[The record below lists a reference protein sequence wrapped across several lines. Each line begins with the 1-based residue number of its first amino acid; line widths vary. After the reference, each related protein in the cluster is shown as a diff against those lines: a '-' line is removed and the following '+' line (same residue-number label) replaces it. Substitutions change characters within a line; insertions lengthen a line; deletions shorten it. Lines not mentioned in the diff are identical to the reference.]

1 MRYKTVFSMYF
12 FNTNH
17 SSSKD
22 KFSKPISFFAL
33 DGLALF
39 SFYLQVVHNKN
50 QVIHFFFFLIKQ
62 FLIFECTYSCNNF
75 NREISNRRGGRGR
88 KKLLTKKENGKSSCH
103 NISSFGPVLLK
114 ASLSTKSKAQKPWGS
129 LPLKQGTLMKAR
141 LRCAFLSFL

>member
-12 FNTNH
+12 SNTNH

-50 QVIHFFFFLIKQ
+50 QVIRFFFWLSNFSFMSAPIVVTILIGNSQ
-62 FLIFECTYSCNNF
+62 TQW
-75 NREISNRRGGRGR
+75 GGR
-88 KKLLTKKENGKSSCH
+88 KKLLTKIENGKSSCH
-103 NISSFGPVLLK
+103 NISSFSPVLLK
-114 ASLSTKSKAQKPWGS
+114 ACLSAKSKAHKPWGS
-129 LPLKQGTLMKAR
+129 LPLKQGTLTKAR
-141 LRCAFLSFL
+141 LRRAFLSFL